1 MRLVAPLRPHHKTL
15 TTIFWDQA
23 QLSADTADAAE
34 IRQALQLTEQI
45 LLRPRS
51 IAIVATLVSVTCAL
65 AAIPLAAFGD
75 DASGD
80 VAAPSSELAELLEVR
95 EAVAQVNEQAAEQ
108 APPAVGSR
116 CDETHQVEGIG
127 DTCVQPDGLLRVE
140 QADGRS
146 HTIHGLDA
154 PPTSAPTLAPATQ
167 AAVANA
173 GPGDVVCVGA
183 DQPHYTLVYARPGS
197 VGSRYGSIAPLLRT
211 EVYRVSAFIDG
222 ESRSVDPSAG
232 RRLPVRCD
240 GGSEPV
246 VLNATLSGATGGAT
260 TFAGIVDGLRALGY
274 EFNGD
279 GSGQARYIVYY
290 DSPSPTGAAGTG
302 HVFTSDSS
310 AGPRNQNNKGGLYS
324 VEYRFDQGGGVP
336 HWEVLV
342 HEVLHTMGAVVQSA
356 PNSTTGGH
364 CSDGQDVM
372 CYADSSTSRYDAGI
386 CTTRVLDCNRND
398 YFNPAPPAG
407 SYLAGNWNVA
417 ASYNRYLVGHA
428 GGAMAADVGGLVQV
442 STSSTAV
449 GVSWNGAGGASYVVR
464 VRQPGGEWRNVATT
478 LRTTATIGGLAPGT
492 SYEVSVASRMADGT
506 LGTPQVIVIA
516 TNHDVDS
523 TAPTRPGSVKVRQRP
538 GLLTL
543 QWGPSRDDVGVE
555 RFELRRVV
563 RTTRGRSIRMAGRT
577 PNTTMTIRTRGL
589 TPGSR
594 HTFEIVARD
603 SAGNASAARAIT
615 VRIAP
620 DRVRPAQVARVRAL
634 APDRSAMTVAWTA
647 SRDDVELVDYLVWQ
661 RAGNGWVR
669 IGAPV
674 PARNRALRV
683 TGLQPN
689 ATYQFRVQARDSAG
703 NLSVPSP
710 AMSARTRR

>member
-1 MRLVAPLRPHHKTL
+1 
-15 TTIFWDQA
+15 
-23 QLSADTADAAE
+23 
-34 IRQALQLTEQI
+34 
-45 LLRPRS
+45 
-51 IAIVATLVSVTCAL
+51 VTSGL

-75 DASGD
+75 DAAGD
-80 VAAPSSELAELLEVR
+80 SATPSPQLVELLEVR
-95 EAVAQVNEQAAEQ
+95 DAVAQINEQAAEE

-116 CDETHQVEGIG
+116 CDETHEAEGIG
-127 DTCVQPDGLLRVE
+127 DICVQPDGLLRIE

-154 PPTSAPTLAPATQ
+154 PPTSAPSLAPATQ

-173 GPGDVVCVGA
+173 GPADVMCVGA
-183 DQPHYTLVYARPGS
+183 DQPHYTLVYARPGN

-246 VLNATLSGATGGAT
+246 VLQATLSGLTAGSATFGS
-260 TFAGIVDGLRALGY
+260 IVDGLRALGY

-279 GSGQARYIVYY
+279 GTGQARYIVYY

-310 AGPRNQNNKGGLYS
+310 AGPRNQNNKGGLYA

-364 CSDGQDVM
+364 CTDGQDVM
-372 CYADSSTSRYDAGI
+372 CYADSATARYNANV

-442 STSSTAV
+442 TASSTAV
-449 GVSWNGAGGASYVVR
+449 GVSWNGAAGSSYVVR
-464 VRQPGGEWRNVATT
+464 VRQPDGQWRHVTTT
-478 LRTTATIGGLAPGT
+478 LRTTATIGGLTPGT
-492 SYEVSVASRMADGT
+492 SYEVLVATRLPDGT
-506 LGTPQVIVIA
+506 AGTPQVIVIA
-516 TNHDVDS
+516 TNHELDR
-523 TAPTRPGSVKVRQRP
+523 TAPTRPGAVKVRQRP

-543 QWGPSRDDVGVE
+543 QWGPSRDNVGVE

-577 PNTTMTIRTRGL
+577 PNATITIRTRGL
-589 TPGSR
+589 APGSR

-603 SAGNASAARAIT
+603 SAGNASAPRAIT

-620 DRVRPAQVARVRAL
+620 TPARPAQ
-634 APDRSAMTVAWTA
+634 
-647 SRDDVELVDYLVWQ
+647 SR
-661 RAGNGWVR
+661 R
-669 IGAPV
+669 
-674 PARNRALRV
+674 
-683 TGLQPN
+683 
-689 ATYQFRVQARDSAG
+689 
-703 NLSVPSP
+703 
-710 AMSARTRR
+710 